1 MAGQV
6 FQAAPRG
13 HTMLTKSELLF
24 LKTQGL
30 AADDVFDA
38 QGRPIKD
45 IRGEA
50 KALGKMLVVG
60 VPCGSGGH
68 RLRTRHGHC
77 VQCKPATLGYLKR
90 ASAFGDVY
98 IAVSPSLKWTKVG
111 STTNREQRFAKL
123 NFDAYGNASDWRPVF
138 WITAEQS
145 GRVELDTHRKLSRY
159 SVEAT
164 YIKDGKPQVSRECFT
179 CPAIVAL
186 NAIVQIIQR
195 EGYKTSRHWR
205 DERYRWK

>member
-1 MAGQV
+1 V
-6 FQAAPRG
+6 
-13 HTMLTKSELLF
+13 LTKSELLF

-30 AADDVFDA
+30 SAGDVFDTK
-38 QGRPIKD
+38 GRSVKEVKE
-45 IRGEA
+45 EA
-50 KALGKMLVVG
+50 KALGKVLVVG

-90 ASAFGDVY
+90 VSVFGDVY
-98 IAVSPSLKWTKVG
+98 VAVSQSLKWTKVG

-145 GRVELDTHRKLSRY
+145 GRIELDAHRMLSRY

-164 YIKDGKPQVSRECFT
+164 YTKDGKPQASRECFA
-179 CPAIVAL
+179 CSAIVAM
-186 NAIVQIIQR
+186 NAIVNLIARQ
-195 EGYKTSRHWR
+195 GYRTTRHWR
-205 DERYRWK
+205 DEQYRWK